1 MLWVAAFFVTIAV
14 VMVGIRKWKTA
25 NDPLYALDERS
36 RKAWE
41 RESGEKLAY
50 RHEFEDDDLT
60 TNPAYYM
67 VPGNAYHD
75 DPAVNP
81 FISITPSDFTNFTEE

>member
-1 MLWVAAFFVTIAV
+1 MLWVIAFFVTIAV

-41 RESGEKLAY
+41 RENITLNNNSINRTDTE
-50 RHEFEDDDLT
+50 
-60 TNPAYYM
+60 TNHSLSLNL
-67 VPGNAYHD
+67 GNFL
-75 DPAVNP
+75 DPDN
-81 FISITPSDFTNFTEE
+81 ID